1 MAGRIRTIKPELL
14 DDSKAG
20 RLTDGSWR
28 LWVSSWLLA
37 DDYGNFR
44 ADPSQLAGQVF
55 WGSPR
60 SSENLRESLRELEE
74 SGMLIVYTVNDQQYA
89 HITGWG
95 KHQRIDNAGKPRCPK
110 LNEGE
115 KVRGDSPRVS
125 ANPGLSRLDHR
136 PPTTEREHRKKTTQP
151 NWEVEQVPQGGRR
164 VVDLGGVAEYALAEG
179 TFAGQPQPE
188 KKPRRKPGLAGA
200 SADELGIIER
210 VLERLSDRSGRSY
223 SPKTETHAQRILRLL
238 RLGHSE
244 GDIRMVVWDRAN
256 AWSGNEKMQPY
267 LRPCTLFG
275 PEKFP
280 DYLAEAIAADAADKR
295 EEQSRTSP
303 APSELC
309 SDFFDGLD
317 YGT

>member
-1 MAGRIRTIKPELL
+1 MDGGLDSNPKIWRAGR
-14 DDSKAG
+14 AG
-20 RLTDGSWR
+20 REIFLFLLRRNALLEAHGEIPAANVDPEYLATQLQMSVTESNDGVTGAVTAGLIEISGDVIRFVGWDETWAGPMSNAER
-28 LWVSSWLLA
+28 QASFK
-37 DDYGNFR
+37 NR
-44 ADPSQLAGQVF
+44 HKQL
-55 WGSPR
+55 
-60 SSENLRESLRELEE
+60 
-74 SGMLIVYTVNDQQYA
+74 
-89 HITGWG
+89 HIDTR
-95 KHQRIDNAGKPRCPK
+95 KSN
-110 LNEGE
+110 E
-115 KVRGDSPRVS
+115 KVTAGNGAPLPETESNRLRG
-125 ANPGLSRLDHR
+125 
-136 PPTTEREHRKKTTQP
+136 EEIREEKRREEKRTQP
-151 NWEVEQVPQGGRR
+151 NSNASWGDFRSDG
-164 VVDLGGVAEYALAEG
+164 LAEG
-179 TFAGQPQPE
+179 TFAGQPE

-267 LRPCTLFG
+267 LRPHTLFS